1 MFKYASAFNQDISD
15 WALSS
20 VGSISQMFHGA
31 SSFNQDLGWCLD
43 VAFSSRGAAFYL
55 TDCGPP
61 SCGVDYYDGRD
72 DCGYEPTRKPTR
84 EPTREPTHEPT
95 RKPTPSEAAA
105 YLPTYRPTVQ
115 DTCSNGKKDGE
126 ESDVDCGGPPPCP
139 RCEMEKQCRVDQV
152 TSRVL

>member
-1 MFKYASAFNQDISD
+1 MTWY
-15 WALSS
+15 
-20 VGSISQMFHGA
+20 V
-31 SSFNQDLGWCLD
+31 
-43 VAFSSRGAAFYL
+43 FYNSPCESTL
-55 TDCGPP
+55 
-61 SCGVDYYDGRD
+61 CGVKSYDDSG

-84 EPTREPTHEPT
+84 KPTVKPTRKPTVKPT

-139 RCEMEKQCRVDQV
+139 RCEMEKKCRVDQV